1 MQERRKEEKEKEI
14 MIKMMRGGEMSNVML
29 FGSGFP
35 VMQWYIS
42 EDCNHKIYII
52 YILTSKSE
60 SLKL

>member
-1 MQERRKEEKEKEI
+1 
-14 MIKMMRGGEMSNVML
+14 MMMMMTMTTMTRGGEMSNVML

-35 VMQWYIS
+35 VMQWHIP
-42 EDCNHKIYII
+42 EECNHKIYKI

>member
-1 MQERRKEEKEKEI
+1 M
-14 MIKMMRGGEMSNVML
+14 MMMMMMRGGEMSNVML

-35 VMQWYIS
+35 VMQWHIPEEYN
-42 EDCNHKIYII
+42 CKIYII